1 MFAIQNKRTGGFI
14 YGTDYRYHPPH
25 QRTSKNQMLTYD
37 ELRWAEMDLKN
48 RRCSKDYKIV
58 EILFTVKE
66 VEKGE

>member
-37 ELRWAEMDLKN
+37 ELRWAEADLKN

-66 VEKGE
+66 VEKGG